1 MDSNSTEVFGGE
13 RLVGVR
19 SGVLSCLG
27 PLWSSLVHDLWGC
40 WTGTSVG
47 NGWIKMLRDT
57 WIGYMTE
64 LEFVAATK
72 LRSQSSLFGEW
83 LFQVIGLSHE
93 VNVES
98 HKLFHLFYLP

>member
-27 PLWSSLVHDLWGC
+27 PLRSGLVHDLWGC

-72 LRSQSSLFGEW
+72 SRSQSSLFGEW